1 MRIAIYGRS
10 YNSSSLNYVKE
21 FFDIMSQ
28 MDAELIVFKDYLE
41 FLQKKKT
48 ISKSYDTFQS
58 HDELEGQVNY
68 LLSIGG
74 DGTLL
79 DTVTLVRSSGIPVL
93 GINMG
98 RLGFLAGINK
108 QEMKVA
114 LESLMAGH
122 YTLDQR
128 RLIRLESESSI
139 FGGVNYALNECTIH
153 KKHSSAMIRIHA
165 YLNGEFLN
173 SYWADGL
180 IIATPTGSTGYSLSC
195 GGPIIFPQSGNFVIT
210 PISPHNLN
218 VRPVII
224 SDNSVITFE
233 VEGRS
238 SQFNVTLDSR
248 TESIKMGTQL
258 AVRKTQFELNLV
270 RLSNE
275 NFLTTLRNKLMWGLD
290 TRN

>member
-114 LESLMAGH
+114 LESLMAG
-122 YTLDQR
+122 
-128 RLIRLESESSI
+128 
-139 FGGVNYALNECTIH
+139 
-153 KKHSSAMIRIHA
+153 
-165 YLNGEFLN
+165 
-173 SYWADGL
+173 
-180 IIATPTGSTGYSLSC
+180 
-195 GGPIIFPQSGNFVIT
+195 
-210 PISPHNLN
+210 
-218 VRPVII
+218 
-224 SDNSVITFE
+224 
-233 VEGRS
+233 
-238 SQFNVTLDSR
+238 
-248 TESIKMGTQL
+248 
-258 AVRKTQFELNLV
+258 
-270 RLSNE
+270 
-275 NFLTTLRNKLMWGLD
+275 
-290 TRN
+290 

>member
-10 YNSSSLNYVKE
+10 YNSSSMNYVKE

-28 MDAELIVFKDYLE
+28 MDAELIVYKDYLE
-41 FLQKKKT
+41 FLQKKKI
-48 ISKSYDTFQS
+48 ISASFETFQS
-58 HDELEGQVNY
+58 HEELEGKVNY

-128 RLIRLESESSI
+128 KLIRLESESNI

-153 KKHSSAMIRIHA
+153 KKQSSAMIRIHT

-238 SQFNVTLDSR
+238 SLFNVTLDSR